1 MQDPKSWQPN
11 ISVELL
17 RARAEFI
24 DNIRAFFKRRDCL
37 EVDTPTLA
45 HHGVTDVHLENLS
58 CSTDSFG
65 ELYLQ
70 TSPEYAMKRLLAAHQ
85 CDIFQIA
92 RAYRDDESG
101 RKHNPEFLLLEWY
114 RLGIDHHQLMDEM
127 DALFKELLETPAA
140 ERLTYEE
147 LFQNSLN
154 IDVFADDLVPLKNL
168 AKEQG
173 LEGELSDKQAYLD
186 FLFSFLIE
194 PTLGKDRPIFVYDY
208 PSEQAALARISDKN
222 GRVAERFECFYRG
235 MELANGFHELADAE
249 EQTKRFARDIRTR
262 AESGKPLRK
271 ADPYLLAA
279 LESGLPDCS
288 GVALGLER
296 LMMLKFNKSSIDEV
310 MPFSIERI

>member
-1 MQDPKSWQPN
+1 MQAPTSWQPN
-11 ISVELL
+11 TSVELL
-17 RARAEFI
+17 RARADFI
-24 DNIRAFFKRRDCL
+24 DSIRSFFKRRDCL

-58 CSTDSFG
+58 CSTSSFG

-101 RKHNPEFLLLEWY
+101 RKHNPEFLMLEWY
-114 RLGIDHHQLMDEM
+114 RIGIDYHQLMDEM
-127 DALFKELLETPAA
+127 DALLKELLDTPTA
-140 ERLTYEE
+140 ERLTYGE
-147 LFQNSLN
+147 LFQNSLS
-154 IDVFADDLVPLKNL
+154 IDVFTDDLASLKKL
-168 AKEQG
+168 ATKHG
-173 LEGELSDKQAYLD
+173 LEGELGDKQAYLD

-194 PTLGKDRPIFVYDY
+194 PELGQDRPVFVYDY
-208 PSEQAALARISDKN
+208 PSDQAALARLSDKDL
-222 GRVAERFECFYRG
+222 RVAERFECFYRG
-235 MELANGFHELADAE
+235 MELANGFHELTDAD
-249 EQTKRFARDIRTR
+249 EQAKRFEEDMQTR
-262 AESGKPLRK
+262 EVNGKPLRQ

-310 MPFSIERI
+310 MPFSIDRI